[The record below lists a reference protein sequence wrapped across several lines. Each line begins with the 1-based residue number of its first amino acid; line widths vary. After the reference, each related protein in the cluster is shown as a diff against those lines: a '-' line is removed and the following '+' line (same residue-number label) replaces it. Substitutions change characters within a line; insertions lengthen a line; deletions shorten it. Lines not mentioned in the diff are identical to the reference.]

1 MDLRATRHAGEV
13 AELQLQHSAAV
24 QVRCMASIFGAWC
37 GTINRYVMVRRYVSQ
52 NGTSNDKIA
61 LLGALLLSCHGT
73 HLFLLSS
80 LVAMAQMT

>member
-1 MDLRATRHAGEV
+1 MHAIPVDLRATRHAGEV

-37 GTINRYVMVRRYVSQ
+37 GTINRYVVVCRYVSQ

-61 LLGALLLSCHGT
+61 CCHGT
-73 HLFLLSS
+73 HVFRWRK
-80 LVAMAQMT
+80 